1 MALLSLQP
9 IAAAGLAPTT
19 VSAAA
24 GGDTVALA
32 SATDDRSF
40 LQVTNGGGSPI
51 TVTLAD
57 PGASPAGNSAT
68 APANSVAAGATKLFP
83 LNPALV
89 NPSTGLISVSYS
101 AVTTVTVAAIRR

>member
-1 MALLSLQP
+1 MALISYQQ
-9 IAAAGLAPTT
+9 ITAAGLTPTT
-19 VSAAA
+19 ASASA

-32 SATDDRSF
+32 SPTDDRTY

-57 PGASPAGNSAT
+57 PGTTPAGNTTT
-68 APANSVAAGATKLFP
+68 APAVSVAAGATRLFP
-83 LNPALV
+83 LNPNLV
-89 NPSTGLISVSYS
+89 NTSTGLISISYS